1 MYEMADRPLRVAD
14 ESNYL
19 HWWRMAR
26 WFANLRLVPRWSSRY
41 EIAAKPIT
49 RVYRRFFYDGL
60 TRSGKIIL
68 VCSLLIF
75 LLSYSADSDFLL
87 LTAAVGISLLLW
99 SALLGFFYRP
109 RVSVQ
114 RQTPKT
120 AVVGQP
126 LISQIRVSNE
136 ASHGLYN
143 FSVRELVV
151 PAGRW
156 PREWQ
161 RPHRMTLAPG
171 QHTTLTVSFEPQKRG
186 VLSLSGLAVQSY
198 FPFFLS
204 RHSQRLEDTAEVYV
218 LPPGLKVAVPSL
230 RHIAEQASKRMAQ
243 GSGNARRGAALEY
256 AYSRQY
262 QTGDSLRR
270 LDHRASSRRGEPMSK
285 VFEGADE
292 IRRDKVYLLVDL
304 TLADFEPWQRRP
316 RNEEVLDER
325 LALAVEIGLSAQNEG
340 FTLAALA
347 TSEQWQ
353 PIENLLEFYQQ
364 IATCKPRRRSAPT
377 GKSLPDTVIADDGL
391 YILVIGR
398 WQDDTRQLVERWR
411 QAGVLVLVFLL
422 AESEAENGSLP
433 SGVQY
438 IEVQR

>member
-1 MYEMADRPLRVAD
+1 MYEMADRPLRVSEEA
-14 ESNYL
+14 NYL
-19 HWWRMAR
+19 HWWRTAR
-26 WFANLRLVPRWSSRY
+26 WFANLRLIPRWSSRY
-41 EIAAKPIT
+41 EIASKPLT
-49 RVYRRFFYDGL
+49 RVYRQFFHDGL

-68 VCSLLIF
+68 VCSLLVF
-75 LLSYSADSDFLL
+75 LLSYRDRSNFLL
-87 LTAAVGISLLLW
+87 LTAALGISLLLW
-99 SALLGFFYRP
+99 SAVLGFFYRP

-114 RQTPKT
+114 RTTPKT

-126 LISQIRVSNE
+126 LISQISITNE
-136 ASHGLYN
+136 ANHGLYN
-143 FSVRELVV
+143 FSVRELIV

-156 PREWQ
+156 PREWR
-161 RPHRMTLAPG
+161 RPHRTTLAPG
-171 QHTTLTVSFEPQKRG
+171 QRTTLTVSFEPQIRG

-204 RHSQRLEDTAEVYV
+204 RHSLRLKDAAEVYV
-218 LPPGLKVAVPSL
+218 LPPTLKVAVPSL

-243 GSGNARRGAALEY
+243 GSNNAPQGAALEY

-262 QTGDSLRR
+262 QVGDSLRR

-285 VFEGADE
+285 IFEGADE
-292 IRRDKVYLLVDL
+292 IRRDKVYLLVDT

-316 RNEEVLDER
+316 RNEKALDER

-340 FTLAALA
+340 FNLAALA
-347 TSEQWQ
+347 TGEQWQ
-353 PIENLLEFYQQ
+353 PIANLMEFYRQ
-364 IATCKPRRRSAPT
+364 IATCKPRNRSALT
-377 GKSLPDTVIADDGL
+377 SKSLPDTALADNGL

-398 WQDDTRQLVERWR
+398 WHDETRQLVERWQ

-422 AESEAENGSLP
+422 AESEAKIGSLP
-433 SGVQY
+433 TGVQY

>member
-1 MYEMADRPLRVAD
+1 MYELADRPLRVA
-14 ESNYL
+14 EEANYL
-19 HWWRMAR
+19 HWWRTTR
-26 WFANLRLVPRWSSRY
+26 WFANLRLVPRWSNRY
-41 EIAAKPIT
+41 EIASKPIT

-75 LLSYSADSDFLL
+75 LLSYRADSDFGL
-87 LTAAVGISLLLW
+87 LTAALGISLLLW
-99 SALLGFFYRP
+99 SAVLGFFYRP

-114 RQTPKT
+114 RHTPKT

-136 ASHGLYN
+136 SRYGLYN
-143 FSVRELVV
+143 FSVRELIV
-151 PAGRW
+151 PSGRW

-171 QHTTLTVSFEPQKRG
+171 QHTTLTVSFEPQQRG

-204 RHSQRLEDTAEVYV
+204 RHSQRLKESAEVYV
-218 LPPGLKVAVPSL
+218 LPRSLKVAVPSL

-243 GSGNARRGAALEY
+243 GSDNARQGAALEY

-270 LDHRASSRRGEPMSK
+270 LDHRASSRRGEPMTK
-285 VFEGADE
+285 IFEGADE

-304 TLADFEPWQRRP
+304 TLADFESWQRRP
-316 RNEEVLDER
+316 RNEEALDER

-347 TSEQWQ
+347 TGEQWQ
-353 PIENLLEFYQQ
+353 PIENLLEFYRQ
-364 IATCKPRRRSAPT
+364 IATCKPRRRSAAT
-377 GKSLPDTVIADDGL
+377 GKSLPDTVLADNGL
-391 YILVIGR
+391 HILVIGR
-398 WQDDTRQLVERWR
+398 WQDDTRQLVDRWQR
-411 QAGVLVLVFLL
+411 AGVLVLVFLL
-422 AESEAENGSLP
+422 AESEAESGSLP
-433 SGVQY
+433 SGGQY

>member
-14 ESNYL
+14 ESHYL
-19 HWWRMAR
+19 HWWRMTR

-41 EIAAKPIT
+41 EIASKPIT

-75 LLSYSADSDFLL
+75 LLSYRADSDFLL
-87 LTAAVGISLLLW
+87 LTAALGISLLLW
-99 SALLGFFYRP
+99 SAVLGFFYRP

-114 RQTPKT
+114 RHTPKT

-126 LISQIRVSNE
+126 LISQISVSNE

-143 FSVRELVV
+143 FSVRELIV

-161 RPHRMTLAPG
+161 RPHRMALAPG
-171 QHTTLTVSFEPQKRG
+171 QNTTLTASFEPQKRG

-218 LPPGLKVAVPSL
+218 LPPGLKGAVPSL

-243 GSGNARRGAALEY
+243 GSDNAGRGGGAGICLFTAILDRGFTP
-256 AYSRQY
+256 APRPSRQ
-262 QTGDSLRR
+262 
-270 LDHRASSRRGEPMSK
+270 
-285 VFEGADE
+285 
-292 IRRDKVYLLVDL
+292 
-304 TLADFEPWQRRP
+304 
-316 RNEEVLDER
+316 
-325 LALAVEIGLSAQNEG
+325 
-340 FTLAALA
+340 
-347 TSEQWQ
+347 Q
-353 PIENLLEFYQQ
+353 P
-364 IATCKPRRRSAPT
+364 AR
-377 GKSLPDTVIADDGL
+377 
-391 YILVIGR
+391 
-398 WQDDTRQLVERWR
+398 
-411 QAGVLVLVFLL
+411 
-422 AESEAENGSLP
+422 
-433 SGVQY
+433 
-438 IEVQR
+438 